1 MYKKI
6 YLQLT
11 LSLLIVLIIIITYL
25 AYFKSD
31 DRITVIEKN
40 DKTILKDTSENLIS
54 DLFYKSE
61 DKDGNKYEIK
71 SKTGII
77 SQKRANLI
85 SMNDVSATVFLND
98 GGKIFVVSDSANY
111 DSNNNDTL
119 FKGSVKMNYN
129 DHTIK
134 SNYIDLSFKENK
146 AIIYENINYNSNLS
160 KLEADKI
167 IVDFLEMKVRILMDN
182 TNDKV
187 LVKTILK
194 NGNN

>member
-6 YLQLT
+6 YLQLI

-31 DRITVIEKN
+31 DKITVIKKN
-40 DKTILKDTSENLIS
+40 DKTILKDISENLIS

-61 DKDGNKYEIK
+61 DRDGNKYEIK

-119 FKGSVKMNYN
+119 FKGSVKMNYK

-167 IVDFLEMKVRILMDN
+167 IVDFLEMKVKILMDN

>member
-11 LSLLIVLIIIITYL
+11 LSLLIVLIITITYL
-25 AYFKSD
+25 VYFKTD
-31 DRITVIEKN
+31 DKITSIEKN

-71 SKTGII
+71 SKSGII

-98 GGKIFVVSDSANY
+98 GGKIFIVSDSANY

-134 SNYIDLSFKENK
+134 SNYIDLSFEENK

-167 IVDFLEMKVRILMDN
+167 IVDFLEMKVKILMDD

>member
-11 LSLLIVLIIIITYL
+11 LSLLIVLIITITYL
-25 AYFKSD
+25 VYFKSD
-31 DRITVIEKN
+31 DKITVNEKN
-40 DKTILKDTSENLIS
+40 DNKILKDTPENLIS
-54 DLFYKSE
+54 DLLYQSE

-71 SKTGII
+71 SKDGSIKERPNRI
-77 SQKRANLI
+77 L
-85 SMNDVSATVFLND
+85 MNNVTATVFLND
-98 GGKIFVVSDSANY
+98 GGKILIISNSAIYN
-111 DSNNNDTL
+111 SNNNDTL

-134 SNYIDLSFKENK
+134 SNYIDLSFEENK

-160 KLEADKI
+160 KLKADKI
-167 IVDFLEMKVRILMDN
+167 IVDFVEKKVKILMNN

>member
-11 LSLLIVLIIIITYL
+11 LSLLIVLIITITYL
-25 AYFKSD
+25 VYFKSD
-31 DRITVIEKN
+31 DKITVIEKN
-40 DKTILKDTSENLIS
+40 DKTILNDASENLIS

-71 SKTGII
+71 SKNGII

-98 GGKIFVVSDSANY
+98 GGKIFIVSDLANY

-134 SNYIDLSFKENK
+134 SNYIDLSFEENK

-167 IVDFLEMKVRILMDN
+167 IVDFLEMKVKILMDD

>member
-11 LSLLIVLIIIITYL
+11 LSLLIVLIITITYL
-25 AYFKSD
+25 VYFKTD
-31 DRITVIEKN
+31 DKITVIEKN
-40 DKTILKDTSENLIS
+40 DKTILKDASENLIS

-71 SKTGII
+71 SKNGII

-98 GGKIFVVSDSANY
+98 GGKIFIVSDLANY

-134 SNYIDLSFKENK
+134 SNYIDLSFEENK

-167 IVDFLEMKVRILMDN
+167 IVDFLEMKVKILMDN

>member
-11 LSLLIVLIIIITYL
+11 LSLLIVLIITITYL
-25 AYFKSD
+25 VYFKTD
-31 DRITVIEKN
+31 DKITSIEKN

-71 SKTGII
+71 SKNGII

-98 GGKIFVVSDSANY
+98 GGKIFIVSDSANY

-167 IVDFLEMKVRILMDN
+167 IVDFLEMKVKILMDD

>member
-11 LSLLIVLIIIITYL
+11 LSLLIVLIITITYL
-25 AYFKSD
+25 VYFKTD
-31 DRITVIEKN
+31 DKITSIEKN

-71 SKTGII
+71 SKNGII

-98 GGKIFVVSDSANY
+98 GGKIFIVSDSASY

-134 SNYIDLSFKENK
+134 SNYIDLSFEENK

-167 IVDFLEMKVRILMDN
+167 IVDFLKMKVKIFMDN

>member
-11 LSLLIVLIIIITYL
+11 LSLLIVLIITITYL
-25 AYFKSD
+25 VYFKTGD
-31 DRITVIEKN
+31 KITSIEKN

-71 SKTGII
+71 SKSGII

-98 GGKIFVVSDSANY
+98 GGKIFIVSDSASY

-134 SNYIDLSFKENK
+134 SNYIDLSFEENK

-167 IVDFLEMKVRILMDN
+167 IVDFLEMKVKILMDD

>member
-1 MYKKI
+1 
-6 YLQLT
+6 
-11 LSLLIVLIIIITYL
+11 
-25 AYFKSD
+25 
-31 DRITVIEKN
+31 
-40 DKTILKDTSENLIS
+40 
-54 DLFYKSE
+54 
-61 DKDGNKYEIK
+61 
-71 SKTGII
+71 
-77 SQKRANLI
+77 
-85 SMNDVSATVFLND
+85 MNDVSATVFLND
-98 GGKIFVVSDSANY
+98 GGKIFIVSDSASY

-134 SNYIDLSFKENK
+134 SNYIDLSFEENK

-167 IVDFLEMKVRILMDN
+167 IVDFLEMKVKILMDD

>member
-11 LSLLIVLIIIITYL
+11 LSLLIVLIITITYL
-25 AYFKSD
+25 VYFKTD
-31 DRITVIEKN
+31 DKITSIEKN

-71 SKTGII
+71 SKNGII

-98 GGKIFVVSDSANY
+98 GGKIFIVSDLANY

-134 SNYIDLSFKENK
+134 SNYIDLSFEENK

-167 IVDFLEMKVRILMDN
+167 IVDFLKMKVKIFMDN

>member
-31 DRITVIEKN
+31 DKITVIKKN
-40 DKTILKDTSENLIS
+40 DKTILKDISENLIS

-61 DKDGNKYEIK
+61 DRDGNKYEIK

-167 IVDFLEMKVRILMDN
+167 IVDFLEMKVKILMDN

>member
-11 LSLLIVLIIIITYL
+11 LSLLIVLIITITYL
-25 AYFKSD
+25 VYFKTD
-31 DRITVIEKN
+31 DKITSIEKN

-71 SKTGII
+71 SKSGII

-98 GGKIFVVSDSANY
+98 GGKIFIVSDSANY

-134 SNYIDLSFKENK
+134 SNYIDLSFEENK

-167 IVDFLEMKVRILMDN
+167 IVDFLKMKVKIFMDN

>member
-11 LSLLIVLIIIITYL
+11 LSLLIVLIITITYL
-25 AYFKSD
+25 VYFKSND
-31 DRITVIEKN
+31 KITVIEKN
-40 DKTILKDTSENLIS
+40 DKTILNDASENLIS

-71 SKTGII
+71 SKNGII

-98 GGKIFVVSDSANY
+98 GGKILIISDSANY
-111 DSNNNDTL
+111 DNNNNDTL

-134 SNYIDLSFKENK
+134 SNYIDLSFEENK

-167 IVDFLEMKVRILMDN
+167 IVDFLKMKVKIFMDN

>member
-11 LSLLIVLIIIITYL
+11 LSLLIVLIITITYL
-25 AYFKSD
+25 VYFKSND
-31 DRITVIEKN
+31 KITVIEKN
-40 DKTILKDTSENLIS
+40 DKTILNDASENLIS

-71 SKTGII
+71 SKNGII

-98 GGKIFVVSDSANY
+98 GGKIFIVSDLANY

-129 DHTIK
+129 EHTIK
-134 SNYIDLSFKENK
+134 SNYIDLSFEENK

-167 IVDFLEMKVRILMDN
+167 IVDFLKMKVKIFMDN

>member
-11 LSLLIVLIIIITYL
+11 LSLLIVLIITITYL
-25 AYFKSD
+25 VYFKSD
-31 DRITVIEKN
+31 DKITVNEKN
-40 DKTILKDTSENLIS
+40 DKTILKDASENLIS

-71 SKTGII
+71 SKNGII

-98 GGKIFVVSDSANY
+98 GGKILIISDSANY
-111 DSNNNDTL
+111 DNNNNDTL

-146 AIIYENINYNSNLS
+146 VIIYENINYNSNLS

-167 IVDFLEMKVRILMDN
+167 IVDFLEMKVKILMDD

>member
-11 LSLLIVLIIIITYL
+11 LSLLIVLIITITYL
-25 AYFKSD
+25 VYFKSD
-31 DRITVIEKN
+31 DKITVIEKN
-40 DKTILKDTSENLIS
+40 DKTILNDASENLIS

-71 SKTGII
+71 SKNGII

-98 GGKIFVVSDSANY
+98 GGKIFIVSDSANY

-129 DHTIK
+129 EHTIK
-134 SNYIDLSFKENK
+134 SNYIDLSFEENK

-167 IVDFLEMKVRILMDN
+167 IVDFLEMKVKILMDD

>member
-31 DRITVIEKN
+31 DKITVIKKN
-40 DKTILKDTSENLIS
+40 DKTILKDISENLIS

-167 IVDFLEMKVRILMDN
+167 IVDFLEMKVKILMDN

>member
-11 LSLLIVLIIIITYL
+11 LSLLIVLIITITYL
-25 AYFKSD
+25 VYFKTD
-31 DRITVIEKN
+31 DKITSIEKN

-71 SKTGII
+71 SKSGII

-98 GGKIFVVSDSANY
+98 GGKIFIVSDLANY

-129 DHTIK
+129 EHTIK
-134 SNYIDLSFKENK
+134 SNYIDLSFEENK

-167 IVDFLEMKVRILMDN
+167 IVDFLEMKVKILMND

>member
-6 YLQLT
+6 YLQLI
-11 LSLLIVLIIIITYL
+11 LSLLILLIILFTYFT
-25 AYFKSD
+25 YFRSD
-31 DRITVIEKN
+31 NEINVVEKKDN
-40 DKTILKDTSENLIS
+40 KILKDTPENLIS
-54 DLFYKSE
+54 DLLYQSE

-71 SKTGII
+71 SKNGVI

-98 GGKIFVVSDSANY
+98 GGKIFIVSDLANY

-129 DHTIK
+129 EHTIK
-134 SNYIDLSFKENK
+134 SNYIDLSFEENK

-167 IVDFLEMKVRILMDN
+167 IVDFLKMKVKIFMDN
-182 TNDKV
+182 INDKV

>member
-6 YLQLT
+6 YLQLI

-31 DRITVIEKN
+31 DKITVIEKN

-71 SKTGII
+71 SKNGII
-77 SQKRANLI
+77 NQRPNLI
-85 SMNDVSATVFLND
+85 SMNNVTATVFLSD
-98 GGKIFVVSDSANY
+98 GGKIFIVSDSAEYN
-111 DSNNNDTL
+111 SNNNDTL

-129 DHTIK
+129 DHSIK
-134 SNYIDLSFKENK
+134 SNYIDLSFEENK
-146 AIIYENINYNSNLS
+146 ALIYEKINYNSNLS
-160 KLEADKI
+160 NVKADKI
-167 IVDFLEMKVRILMDN
+167 IVDFLEMKVKILMDN
-182 TNDKV
+182 KDDKV

>member
-11 LSLLIVLIIIITYL
+11 LSLLIVLIITITYL
-25 AYFKSD
+25 VYFKSD
-31 DRITVIEKN
+31 DKITVNEKN
-40 DKTILKDTSENLIS
+40 DKTILKDASENLIS

-71 SKTGII
+71 SKNGII

-98 GGKIFVVSDSANY
+98 GGKIFIVSDLANY

-129 DHTIK
+129 EHTIK
-134 SNYIDLSFKENK
+134 SNYIDLSFEENK

-167 IVDFLEMKVRILMDN
+167 IVDFLKMKVKIFMDN

>member
-11 LSLLIVLIIIITYL
+11 LSLLIVLIITITYL
-25 AYFKSD
+25 VYFKTD
-31 DRITVIEKN
+31 DKITSIEKN

-54 DLFYKSE
+54 DLLYQSE

-71 SKTGII
+71 SKNGII
-77 SQKRANLI
+77 NQRPNLI
-85 SMNDVSATVFLND
+85 SMNNVTATVFLSD
-98 GGKIFVVSDSANY
+98 GGMIFIVSDSAEYN
-111 DSNNNDTL
+111 SNNNDTL

-129 DHTIK
+129 DHSIK
-134 SNYIDLSFKENK
+134 SNYIDLSFEENK
-146 AIIYENINYNSNLS
+146 ALIYEKINYNSNLS
-160 KLEADKI
+160 NVKADKI
-167 IVDFLEMKVRILMDN
+167 IVDFLEKKVKILMNN

>member
-11 LSLLIVLIIIITYL
+11 LSLLIVLIITITYL
-25 AYFKSD
+25 VYFKTD
-31 DRITVIEKN
+31 DKITSIEKN

-71 SKTGII
+71 SKSGII

-98 GGKIFVVSDSANY
+98 GGKIFIVSDSASY

-146 AIIYENINYNSNLS
+146 VIIYENINYNSNLS

-167 IVDFLEMKVRILMDN
+167 IVDFLKMKVKIFMDN
-182 TNDKV
+182 INDKV

>member
-11 LSLLIVLIIIITYL
+11 LSLLIVLIITITYL
-25 AYFKSD
+25 VYFKTD
-31 DRITVIEKN
+31 DKITVNEKN
-40 DKTILKDTSENLIS
+40 DKTILKDASENLIS

-71 SKTGII
+71 SKNGII

-98 GGKIFVVSDSANY
+98 GGKIFIVSDLANY

-129 DHTIK
+129 EHTIK
-134 SNYIDLSFKENK
+134 SNYIDLSFEENK

-167 IVDFLEMKVRILMDN
+167 IVDFLKMKVKIFMDN
-182 TNDKV
+182 INDKV

>member
-11 LSLLIVLIIIITYL
+11 LSLLIVLIITITYL
-25 AYFKSD
+25 VYFKTD
-31 DRITVIEKN
+31 DKITSIEKN

-71 SKTGII
+71 SKSGVI

-98 GGKIFVVSDSANY
+98 GGKIFIVSDLANY

-129 DHTIK
+129 EHTIK
-134 SNYIDLSFKENK
+134 SNYIDLSFEENK

-167 IVDFLEMKVRILMDN
+167 IVDFLEMKVKILMDD

>member
-11 LSLLIVLIIIITYL
+11 LSLLIVLIITITYL
-25 AYFKSD
+25 IYFKSD
-31 DRITVIEKN
+31 NKITVIEEK
-40 DKTILKDTSENLIS
+40 DKTILKDASENLIS

-71 SKTGII
+71 SKSGII

-98 GGKIFVVSDSANY
+98 GGKIFIVSDLANY

-129 DHTIK
+129 EHTIK
-134 SNYIDLSFKENK
+134 SNYIDLSFEENK

-167 IVDFLEMKVRILMDN
+167 IVDFLEMKVKILMDD

>member
-11 LSLLIVLIIIITYL
+11 LSLLIVLIITITYL
-25 AYFKSD
+25 VYFKSD
-31 DRITVIEKN
+31 DKITVIENN
-40 DKTILKDTSENLIS
+40 DKTILNDASENLIS

-71 SKTGII
+71 SKNGII

-98 GGKIFVVSDSANY
+98 GGKIFIVSDSANY

-134 SNYIDLSFKENK
+134 SNYIDLSFEENK

-167 IVDFLEMKVRILMDN
+167 IVDFLEMKVKILMDD

>member
-11 LSLLIVLIIIITYL
+11 LSLLIILIITITYL
-25 AYFKSD
+25 VYFKSD
-31 DRITVIEKN
+31 DKITVIENN
-40 DKTILKDTSENLIS
+40 DKTILNDASENLIS

-71 SKTGII
+71 SKNGII

-98 GGKIFVVSDSANY
+98 GGKIFIVSDSANY

-134 SNYIDLSFKENK
+134 SNYIDLSFEENK

-167 IVDFLEMKVRILMDN
+167 IVDFLEMKVKILMDD

>member
-31 DRITVIEKN
+31 DKITVIKKN
-40 DKTILKDTSENLIS
+40 DKTILKDISENLIS

-61 DKDGNKYEIK
+61 DRDGNKYEIK

-98 GGKIFVVSDSANY
+98 GGKIFVVSDSADY

>member
-11 LSLLIVLIIIITYL
+11 LSLLIVLIITITYL
-25 AYFKSD
+25 VYFKTD
-31 DRITVIEKN
+31 DKITSIEKN

-71 SKTGII
+71 SKNGII

-98 GGKIFVVSDSANY
+98 GGKILIISDSANY
-111 DSNNNDTL
+111 DNNNNDTL

-134 SNYIDLSFKENK
+134 SNYIDLSFEENK

-167 IVDFLEMKVRILMDN
+167 IVDFLEMKVKILMDD

>member
-11 LSLLIVLIIIITYL
+11 LSLLIVLIITITYL
-25 AYFKSD
+25 VYFKSD
-31 DRITVIEKN
+31 DKITVIEKN
-40 DKTILKDTSENLIS
+40 DKTILNDASENLIS

-71 SKTGII
+71 SKNGII

-98 GGKIFVVSDSANY
+98 GGKIFIVSDLANY

-134 SNYIDLSFKENK
+134 SNYIDLSFEENK

-167 IVDFLEMKVRILMDN
+167 IVDFLKMKVKIFMDN